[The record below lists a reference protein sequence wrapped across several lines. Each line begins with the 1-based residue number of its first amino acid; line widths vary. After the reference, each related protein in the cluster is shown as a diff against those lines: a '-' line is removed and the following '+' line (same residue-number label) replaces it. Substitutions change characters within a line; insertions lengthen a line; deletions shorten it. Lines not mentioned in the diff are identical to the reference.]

1 VKLRI
6 VFCEHLQSERDV
18 YGLLFPATLRT
29 KAIAYHDNGVDTD
42 VDVKLLMLKSKLIAQ

>member
-1 VKLRI
+1 MSTCRVKNL
-6 VFCEHLQSERDV
+6 SEKDV

-42 VDVKLLMLKSKLIAQ
+42 VDVKLLM